1 MDIPFTETGW
11 FPLMIT
17 HFFKFSVRELLPVQT
32 SCLDQADGD
41 GDLYGGMGQITR
53 MGASAA
59 VPLPK
64 SVATFHV
71 CANGQTTPQRDI
83 CQSNDFLPS
92 VRLWVVLF
100 VVGVVKWFSLISL
113 FLENIV
119 RIVVLTLESLIFYL
133 CLPKS
138 PILEVADLNLSFG
151 SVLW

>member
-1 MDIPFTETGW
+1 MEEWGR
-11 FPLMIT
+11 
-17 HFFKFSVRELLPVQT
+17 SREW
-32 SCLDQADGD
+32 G
-41 GDLYGGMGQITR
+41 R
-53 MGASAA
+53 GASAA

-64 SVATFHV
+64 SVATFQV
-71 CANGQTTPQRDI
+71 CANGQTTPPRDF
-83 CQSNDFLPS
+83 CQSDVFLPS

-119 RIVVLTLESLIFYL
+119 RIVVLRLESLIFYL